1 MSCREKAMYP
11 FTSIIGQEKMKKALI
26 LNAVNPYLGG
36 VLIQGEKGTAKST
49 AVRALAYLLPKI
61 KVVADCPFSCD
72 PDNEAAMCSE
82 CRARKARGE
91 VLPSVWRRTRVVN
104 LPVSA
109 TEDRVVGT
117 IDLEKAIKKGERS
130 FEPGVLALANRGILY
145 VDEIN
150 LLDDH
155 IVDILL
161 DSAAMGINIVEREGI
176 SFVHPASFILVGT
189 MNPEEGDLRPQ
200 LLDRFG
206 LCVSIEGI
214 ADPKLRVEVIKK
226 RAAYEEEPF
235 GFMKEAEAAQ
245 ETLRQEITAAQNIL
259 PEVNISDAMLEMIAD
274 ISVQMAVDGHRA
286 DIVMMKTAKTLA
298 AYYQHREVTEDDVRE
313 AAELV
318 LLHRA
323 RRAPEEEQQEQKEEQ
338 EEQQQEEQQNEP
350 QDKEPE
356 ASEAQKNAGNS
367 QPQEKQEEQQ
377 QEEQQNENEAGD
389 SDEANGAKETI
400 FAIGKEFKMRRL
412 FLPKDRKQRN
422 KGSGRRSRTKT
433 NLKSGRYVRAT
444 INMRNKDLALDATLR
459 AAAPYQMSRDKNG
472 LAFAV
477 HNQDFRE
484 KVREKRIG
492 NFIVFLVDA
501 SGSMG
506 AQQRMVAAK
515 GAIESF
521 LLDAY
526 QKRDEISLIAFKG
539 ERSELLLP
547 PTSSV
552 ELAHK
557 LLKEMPTGGK
567 TPLSSGLQMAYEL
580 IVRSVKRDPDLYPL
594 LVLISDGKGNVS
606 LGEKKPGEEVQN
618 IAAHFKDEGIRSL
631 VIDVEKKSL
640 ITFGL
645 AKKLAD
651 LLGGQYYKL
660 EELQADNIVQAV
672 NDVLDL

>member
-11 FTSIIGQEKMKKALI
+11 FTTIIGQEKMKKALI
-26 LNAVNPYLGG
+26 LNAVNSRLGG

-72 PDNEAAMCSE
+72 PDDEAAMCSE

-109 TEDRVVGT
+109 TEDRVAGT

-176 SFVHPASFILVGT
+176 SFVHPANFILVGT

-226 RAAYEEEPF
+226 RAAYEENPF
-235 GFMKEAEAAQ
+235 LFMNEAEAAQ

-298 AYYQHREVTEDDVRE
+298 AYGQRKEVTEDDIRE

-338 EEQQQEEQQNEP
+338 EEQQ
-350 QDKEPE
+350 K
-356 ASEAQKNAGNS
+356 
-367 QPQEKQEEQQ
+367 
-377 QEEQQNENEAGD
+377 EEQQNENEAGD
-389 SDEANGAKETI
+389 SDGANGAKETV
-400 FAIGKEFKMRRL
+400 FAIGEEFKMRRL

-444 INMRNKDLALDATLR
+444 VNMRNKDLALDATLR

-477 HNQDFRE
+477 YNQDFRE

-506 AQQRMVAAK
+506 AQQRMAAAK
-515 GAIESF
+515 GAVESF

-547 PTSSV
+547 PTGSV

-557 LLKEMPTGGK
+557 LLEEMPTGGR

-606 LGEKKPGEEVQN
+606 MGEQKPGEEAQN
-618 IAAHFKDEGIRSL
+618 IASHFKDEGIRSL

-640 ITFGL
+640 IAFGL

-672 NDVLDL
+672 NDVLEI